1 MIFKQ
6 DFYFIRH
13 GQTDHNLLP
22 REVRGDHPPETPL
35 NHTGV
40 GQAKAVEPIIAN
52 LPIRTICASPMTRA
66 QQTKEIISARLSA
79 PHHEIEEL
87 GECCSETWQEMR
99 ALGMYA
105 KIPSQ
110 GKAALFVEKVRKGV
124 NEALAK
130 PGPTLI
136 VAHGGVHW
144 ALCCLMGIQE
154 HDWATDNCVP
164 IHFVFKGRWIAKKL
178 TK

>member
-1 MIFKQ
+1 MILKQ

-13 GQTDHNLLP
+13 GQTDHNLL
-22 REVRGDHPPETPL
+22 EKKGKGFHPPETPL
-35 NHTGV
+35 NQTGI
-40 GQAKAVEPIIAN
+40 GQAKAVEPIIAT

-66 QQTKEIISARLSA
+66 QQTKEIVSARISA
-79 PHHEIEEL
+79 PHHEIEDL
-87 GECCSETWQEMR
+87 GECSGEIWQAMR
-99 ALGMYA
+99 THGMYSEVPIKGIA
-105 KIPSQ
+105 RE
-110 GKAALFVEKVRKGV
+110 FMDKVRNGV

-130 PGPTLI
+130 PAPTLI

-178 TK
+178 VS